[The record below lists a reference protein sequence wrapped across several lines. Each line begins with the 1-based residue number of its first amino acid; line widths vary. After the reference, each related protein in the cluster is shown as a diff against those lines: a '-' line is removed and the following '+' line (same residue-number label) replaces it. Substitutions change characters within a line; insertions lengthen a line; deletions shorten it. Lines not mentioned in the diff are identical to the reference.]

1 MAYHLVSHFFR
12 TRSNIIITNMID
24 AKKGKNEKNEYV
36 RRIFQPKAIK
46 VKRNVGVFFLLSTL
60 FRISLER

>member
-12 TRSNIIITNMID
+12 TRSNRIITNMID
-24 AKKGKNEKNEYV
+24 AKKGKNEYV
-36 RRIFQPKAIK
+36 RRILQPKAIK
-46 VKRNVGVFFLLSTL
+46 AKRNVGVFFLLSTL

>member
-12 TRSNIIITNMID
+12 TRSNIIITNMTD
-24 AKKGKNEKNEYV
+24 AKKGKNEYV
-36 RRIFQPKAIK
+36 RRILQPKAIK
-46 VKRNVGVFFLLSTL
+46 AERNVGVFFLPSTL

>member
-24 AKKGKNEKNEYV
+24 AKKGKNEYV
-36 RRIFQPKAIK
+36 RRILQPKAIEAR
-46 VKRNVGVFFLLSTL
+46 RNIGVFFLLSTL
-60 FRISLER
+60 FRISLEK

>member
-1 MAYHLVSHFFR
+1 
-12 TRSNIIITNMID
+12 MID
-24 AKKGKNEKNEYV
+24 AKKGKNEYV

-46 VKRNVGVFFLLSTL
+46 AKRNVGVFFLLSTL